1 MFHREIVPP
10 PAMSRDHFIKKF
22 GKQGKFSTV
31 PLDMIHG
38 AFDELDQDG
47 DGNRSPSRSVERAS
61 LSDFYSSPD
70 TATSVLVA
78 SAQLWRC

>member
-1 MFHREIVPP
+1 
-10 PAMSRDHFIKKF
+10 MSRDHFIKKF

-47 DGNRSPSRSVERAS
+47 DGNCSPS
-61 LSDFYSSPD
+61 
-70 TATSVLVA
+70 
-78 SAQLWRC
+78 